1 MSTTKTI
8 PTLETDRLRLRA
20 WTLDDAD
27 DLAPVFTKEA
37 GGEFIGGTEGYY
49 RAWRV
54 VAMEVGHWALRGYG
68 VWALEAKDDGRFIGF
83 CGPWFPGDFPEPDLG
98 WALRI
103 EERGKGF
110 ATEAAT
116 AARKYLYTERAFGP
130 LASIIAPDNTGSIGV
145 AKRLGCTRERA
156 FTIIGKTVEIWRHPS
171 SDQLH

>member
-1 MSTTKTI
+1 MSLTVDI

-20 WTLDDAD
+20 WSLADAD
-27 DLAPVFTKEA
+27 HLAPVFTKEA
-37 GGEFIGGTEGYY
+37 GGELIGGTEGYY

-54 VAMEVGHWALRGYG
+54 ISMEVGHWALRGFG

-98 WALRI
+98 WALRV

-116 AARKYLYTERAFGP
+116 AARDYLYSERAFAP
-130 LASIIAPDNTGSIGV
+130 LVSIIAPENAGSVGV
-145 AKRLGCTRERA
+145 AKRLGCTRESS
-156 FTIIGKTVEIWRHPS
+156 FSILGKTVDLWRHPAPH
-171 SDQLH
+171 QPH